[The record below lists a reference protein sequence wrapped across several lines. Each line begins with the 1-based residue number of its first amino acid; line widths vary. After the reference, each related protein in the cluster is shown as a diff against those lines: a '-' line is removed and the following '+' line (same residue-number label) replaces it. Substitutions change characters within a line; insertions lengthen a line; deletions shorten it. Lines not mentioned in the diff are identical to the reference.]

1 MHHTIFQISKP
12 YISFVNM
19 EYNEENLEWT
29 SGHFSSLSDNI
40 HPNIPHPKPVG
51 ALKSY
56 PPSSH
61 MLGPE
66 SNLSSHHGS
75 LNTLQISLIALK
87 DRCLKQ
93 QRKIDL
99 LEDEN
104 SRLYYALGVS
114 DLPQNEEIAKNSTA
128 ATNNDQNEHLE
139 ALNRLQEANF
149 LLRQRNLE
157 LNQKVIKASS
167 SSSVKCKCEKK
178 VEVENKQPSNKTDN
192 FTNYNPS
199 RRKSK
204 STAKVNGVIGANS
217 DEDDQEE
224 DIQIEEEMVDYSRKD
239 SNKSYDRIQLTEQNM
254 QELKQQLLSQQKIML
269 NAVKSITT
277 SLNNKSGALK
287 GDLHIHTEEMDHSSQ
302 QTDNSSVFD
311 SNNTKEVKNP
321 EINLRMLSND
331 HNSNERLC
339 PMCEANF
346 PQDLILQEDFE
357 AHVLG
362 HFSYEREAETLT
374 NYDMVLDAQRALDG
388 DL

>member
-1 MHHTIFQISKP
+1 
-12 YISFVNM
+12 M
-19 EYNEENLEWT
+19 EYNNDNLEWT
-29 SGHFSSLSDNI
+29 SGHFSSLSDNV
-40 HPNIPHPKPVG
+40 HPNGLHQQPIG

-61 MLGPE
+61 TLGPE
-66 SNLSSHHGS
+66 SNVSSRHGS

-114 DLPQNEEIAKNSTA
+114 DLPQNQEMVKNTNTST
-128 ATNNDQNEHLE
+128 NHEQNEHLE

-157 LNQKVIKASS
+157 LNQKVIKISS
-167 SSSVKCKCEKK
+167 ESSSVKCKCQRKPRIQI
-178 VEVENKQPSNKTDN
+178 KQSLDKSEDN
-192 FTNYNPS
+192 TNIIQNSS
-199 RRKSK
+199 RRQSK
-204 STAKVNGVIGANS
+204 VVSINGEIGSTSDIEDYENEDNAS
-217 DEDDQEE
+217 DE
-224 DIQIEEEMVDYSRKD
+224 VVNYSRKE

-254 QELKQQLLSQQKIML
+254 QELKHQLLNQQKLML
-269 NAVKSITT
+269 EAVKNVTT
-277 SLNNKSGALK
+277 SLNSKPGK
-287 GDLHIHTEEMDHSSQ
+287 QKRGLHEEIDFSPEQ
-302 QTDNSSVFD
+302 VKNSSSLD
-311 SNNTKEVKNP
+311 CNNKIRIAAQ
-321 EINLRMLSND
+321 EINEMMNDDGVNSND
-331 HNSNERLC
+331 RLC
-339 PMCEANF
+339 PMCESNF

-362 HFSYEREAETLT
+362 HFSYETEAETLR
-374 NYDMVLDAQRALDG
+374 NYDMVLDAQRAMDG